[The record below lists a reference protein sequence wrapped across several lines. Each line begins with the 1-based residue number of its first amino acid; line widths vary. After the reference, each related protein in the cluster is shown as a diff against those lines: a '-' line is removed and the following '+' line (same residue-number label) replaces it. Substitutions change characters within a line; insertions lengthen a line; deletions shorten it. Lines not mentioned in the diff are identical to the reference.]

1 MQQPPSPATWAFDP
15 ATILFLLA
23 MLAAYFI
30 AIGPLRTR
38 YQSAEPIARKQ
49 VITFVAG
56 WAILALSVISP
67 LDTLG
72 RYYLFAAHTT
82 QLFLIITAVA
92 PMLMVGLPD
101 TLGRKLLPTRRL
113 REAGR
118 DPLFTVTAIV
128 LFNLLILVWHAGPI
142 YEAALHNTALHDLQL
157 LTFLIAGVLTWWP
170 LLTPADAH
178 GRLSSPLQILYLAA
192 ESLPLD
198 VFGIFTIFAAG
209 PFYTTYAL
217 APRLFGLTVIADQQ
231 AGGGILA
238 VPGNI
243 IDVVIMSLVFFG
255 WINQIERI
263 QRERERRLYGEE
275 APLAIASAPGAEAP
289 AVETTVVEPA
299 AIEPSTPPMLDGGA
313 ASPQLAD

>member
-1 MQQPPSPATWAFDP
+1 MQQPPSPYTWAFDP
-15 ATILFLLA
+15 AAILFLLA
-23 MLAAYFI
+23 LLAAYLV

-38 YQSAEPIARKQ
+38 YQSEPVGRKQ
-49 VITFVAG
+49 IITFVSG
-56 WAILALSVISP
+56 WAVLALSVISP

-101 TLGRKLLPTRRL
+101 ALGRRLLPTRRL

-118 DPLFTVTAIV
+118 DPLFTVIAIV
-128 LFNLLILVWHAGPI
+128 LFNMLILVWHAGPL
-142 YEAALHNTALHDLQL
+142 YEAALHNAGLHDLQL

-178 GRLSSPLQILYLAA
+178 GRLSSPLQIVYLAA

-209 PFYTTYAL
+209 PFYVTYAM
-217 APRLFGLTVIADQQ
+217 APRLFGLSVIADQQ
-231 AGGGILA
+231 LGGGILA

-243 IDVVIMSLVFFG
+243 IDVIIMSLVFFG
-255 WINQIERI
+255 WVNQIERL

-275 APLAIASAPGAEAP
+275 ESAAQVEAP
-289 AVETTVVEPA
+289 APPLPPA
-299 AIEPSTPPMLDGGA
+299 LDSGA
-313 ASPQLAD
+313 ASPQIAD

>member
-1 MQQPPSPATWAFDP
+1 MQQPPSPYTWAFDP
-15 ATILFLLA
+15 AAILFLLA
-23 MLAAYFI
+23 LLTAYLV

-38 YQSAEPIARKQ
+38 FQPEEPVARKQ

-82 QLFLIITAVA
+82 QLFIIITAVA
-92 PMLMVGLPD
+92 PMLMIGLPD

-118 DPLFTVTAIV
+118 DPLFTVVAIA

-142 YEAALHNTALHDLQL
+142 YEAALHNTGLHDLQL
-157 LTFLIAGVLTWWP
+157 LTFVVAGVLTWWP

-198 VFGIFTIFAAG
+198 VFGVFTIFAIG

-217 APRLFGLTVIADQQ
+217 APRLFGLSVIADQQ
-231 AGGGILA
+231 LGGGILA
-238 VPGNI
+238 VPGNV
-243 IDVVIMSLVFFG
+243 IDMIIMSLVFFG
-255 WINQIERI
+255 WVNQIERL
-263 QRERERRLYGEE
+263 QRERERRIYGED
-275 APLAIASAPGAEAP
+275 ASAAAETP
-289 AVETTVVEPA
+289 AVEAP
-299 AIEPSTPPMLDGGA
+299 TPPALDGGA
-313 ASPQLAD
+313 ASPQIAD